1 MIQNANSLYKQ
12 PQTFANKNL
21 DVKNQLFD
29 SSNDSK
35 SGESAFAKHLGQYA
49 QGVKETLQSAEK
61 GVQAFALG
69 QTDSEKVTPLVA
81 AASVEVEALSKTVE
95 ATKNALNTILNMS
108 V

>member
-1 MIQNANSLYKQ
+1 MIQNVNSLYK
-12 PQTFANKNL
+12 PSQTVANKNSGA
-21 DVKNQLFD
+21 KNQLFD
-29 SSNDSK
+29 GNDNK

-49 QGVKETLQSAEK
+49 QGVKGTLQSAEE

-69 QTDSEKVTPLVA
+69 QTDSEKVAPLVA